1 MSALPGRSAPTTLG
15 LPYRKLWSA
24 AAVSTVGDGVHYA
37 ALALLAASLTRDPL
51 QVSAVVFASELPVL
65 LLILPSGA
73 LVDRWDRRT
82 VLWTVDVFR
91 CIVAAVLAAA
101 VLAGWASIPLLAAA
115 GFLLGVGETLFNTAA
130 QAIIPAI
137 VSRDPQRLERA
148 NGRLQGATIVGQQ
161 FIGPPTG
168 GFLFSVAASLPF
180 WINSISFA
188 ASSALLAAIP
198 GRFRHQMQASNSTT
212 TTLRTEIVEGLRWL
226 LGHRL
231 LRTIAIMVGVTNL
244 LAGAWL
250 AILVLFA
257 KDKLHVSDAGY
268 GLLLAAF
275 AAGGTLGSVLAARLS
290 RRFGTAR
297 VLIAEIVLEGITTVA
312 LGLTS
317 NAWLAGALLVA
328 LGFQVLVWNVVSASL
343 RQSSLPDQLIG
354 RVVSAYHFISM
365 GTGPLGA
372 VLGGVLGRMLGLRVP
387 FLLTGLILVPMAF
400 LALPVVNT
408 RTVEAARAEAGS
420 RSN

>member
-1 MSALPGRSAPTTLG
+1 
-15 LPYRKLWSA
+15 
-24 AAVSTVGDGVHYA
+24 VHYA

-51 QVSAVVFASELPVL
+51 KVSAVVFASELPVL
-65 LLILPSGA
+65 LFILPGGA

-82 VLWTVDVFR
+82 VLWTVDTFR
-91 CIVAAVLAAA
+91 CIVVAVLAAA

-115 GFLLGVGETLFNTAA
+115 GFLLGAGETLFNTAA
-130 QAIIPAI
+130 QAIVPAI
-137 VSRDPQRLERA
+137 ASRDPQRLERA
-148 NGRLQGATIVGQQ
+148 NGRLQGAAIVGQQ

-168 GFLFSVAASLPF
+168 GFLFSLAASLPF
-180 WINSISFA
+180 WLNAISFA
-188 ASSALLAAIP
+188 VSSALLAAIP
-198 GRFRHQMQASNSTT
+198 GRFRHQDQASKTT
-212 TTLRTEIVEGLRWL
+212 TTLRTEITEGLRWL
-226 LGHRL
+226 LAHRL

-257 KDKLHVSDAGY
+257 KDELHITDAGY

-275 AAGGTLGSVLAARLS
+275 AAGGTLGSLLAARLS
-290 RRFGTAR
+290 HRFGTAR
-297 VLIAEIVLEGITTVA
+297 ILLAEVLLEGITTVA

-317 NAWLAGALLVA
+317 NGWVAGALLVA

-343 RQSSLPDQLIG
+343 RQSLLPDELIG

-372 VLGGVLGRMLGLRVP
+372 LLGGVLGRMLGLRAP
-387 FLLTGLILVPMAF
+387 FLLTGLILVPMAL

-408 RTVEAARAEAGS
+408 RTVQAARVEASAGS
-420 RSN
+420 

>member
-1 MSALPGRSAPTTLG
+1 MPALPRRGAPTTLG
-15 LPYRKLWSA
+15 PNYRKLWTA

-51 QVSAVVFASELPVL
+51 KVSAVVFASELPVL
-65 LLILPSGA
+65 LFILPGGA

-82 VLWTVDVFR
+82 VLWTVDTFR
-91 CIVAAVLAAA
+91 CIVVAVLAAA

-115 GFLLGVGETLFNTAA
+115 GFLLGAGETLFNTAA
-130 QAIIPAI
+130 QAIVPAI
-137 VSRDPQRLERA
+137 ASRDPQRLERA
-148 NGRLQGATIVGQQ
+148 NGRLQGAAIVGQQ

-168 GFLFSVAASLPF
+168 GFLFSLAASLPF
-180 WINSISFA
+180 WLNAISFA
-188 ASSALLAAIP
+188 VSSALLAAIP
-198 GRFRHQMQASNSTT
+198 GRFRHQDQASKTT
-212 TTLRTEIVEGLRWL
+212 TTLRTEITEGLRWL
-226 LGHRL
+226 LAHRL

-257 KDKLHVSDAGY
+257 KDELHITDAGY

-275 AAGGTLGSVLAARLS
+275 AAGGTLGSLLAARLS
-290 RRFGTAR
+290 HRFGTAR
-297 VLIAEIVLEGITTVA
+297 ILLAEVLLEGITTVA

-317 NAWLAGALLVA
+317 IGWVAGALLVA

-343 RQSSLPDQLIG
+343 RQSLLPDELIG

-372 VLGGVLGRMLGLRVP
+372 LLGGVLGRMLGLRAP
-387 FLLTGLILVPMAF
+387 FLLTGLILVPMAL

-408 RTVEAARAEAGS
+408 RTVQAARVEADARS
-420 RSN
+420 R

>member
-1 MSALPGRSAPTTLG
+1 MSAMRGRGAPTTLG
-15 LPYRKLWSA
+15 PNYRKLWTA

-51 QVSAVVFASELPVL
+51 QVSAVVFASQLPVL

-73 LVDRWDRRT
+73 LVDRWDRRA
-82 VLWTVDVFR
+82 VLWTVDAFR
-91 CIVAAVLAAA
+91 CLVAAALAAA

-115 GFLLGVGETLFNTAA
+115 GFLLGAGETLFNTAA
-130 QAIIPAI
+130 QAIVPAI

-148 NGRLQGATIVGQQ
+148 NGRLQGAAIVGQQ

-180 WINSISFA
+180 WTNAISFA

-198 GRFRHQMQASNSTT
+198 GRFRHQKQANQTT
-212 TTLRTEIVEGLRWL
+212 TTLRAEIAEGLRWL
-226 LGHRL
+226 VAHRL
-231 LRTIAIMVGVTNL
+231 LRTIAVMVGVTNL

-257 KDKLHVSDAGY
+257 KDELHVTDAGY

-297 VLIAEIVLEGITTVA
+297 VLIAEIVLEGMTTVA
-312 LGLTS
+312 LGLTG

-343 RQSSLPDQLIG
+343 RQSLLPDQLIG

-372 VLGGVLGRMLGLRVP
+372 LLGGVLGRMLGLRAP
-387 FLLTGLILVPMAF
+387 FLLTGFVLVPMAF

-408 RTVEAARAEAGS
+408 RTVQAARVEASAGS
-420 RSN
+420 

>member
-1 MSALPGRSAPTTLG
+1 MSAMRGRGAPTTLG
-15 LPYRKLWSA
+15 PNYRKLWTA

-51 QVSAVVFASELPVL
+51 QVSAVVFASQLPVL

-73 LVDRWDRRT
+73 LVDRWDRRA
-82 VLWTVDVFR
+82 VLWTVDAFR
-91 CIVAAVLAAA
+91 CVVAAALAAA
-101 VLAGWASIPLLAAA
+101 VFAGWASIPLLAAA
-115 GFLLGVGETLFNTAA
+115 GFLLGAGETLFNTAA
-130 QAIIPAI
+130 QAIVPAI

-148 NGRLQGATIVGQQ
+148 NGRLQGAAIVGQQ

-180 WINSISFA
+180 WTNAISFA

-198 GRFRHQMQASNSTT
+198 GRFRHQKQANQTT
-212 TTLRTEIVEGLRWL
+212 TTLRAEIAEGLRWL
-226 LGHRL
+226 VAHRL
-231 LRTIAIMVGVTNL
+231 LRTIAVMVGVTNL

-257 KDKLHVSDAGY
+257 KDELHVTDAGY

-312 LGLTS
+312 LGLTG

-343 RQSSLPDQLIG
+343 RQSLLPDQLIG

-372 VLGGVLGRMLGLRVP
+372 LLGGVLGRMLGLRAP
-387 FLLTGLILVPMAF
+387 FLLTGLVLVPMAF

-408 RTVEAARAEAGS
+408 RTVQAARVEASAGS
-420 RSN
+420 

>member
-1 MSALPGRSAPTTLG
+1 MSAMRGRGAPTTLG
-15 LPYRKLWSA
+15 PNYRKLWTA

-51 QVSAVVFASELPVL
+51 QVSAVVFASQLPVL

-73 LVDRWDRRT
+73 LVDRWDRRA
-82 VLWTVDVFR
+82 VLWTVDAFR
-91 CIVAAVLAAA
+91 CIVAAALAAA

-115 GFLLGVGETLFNTAA
+115 GFLLGAGETLFNTAA
-130 QAIIPAI
+130 QAIVPAI

-148 NGRLQGATIVGQQ
+148 NGRLQGAAIVGQQ

-180 WINSISFA
+180 WTNAISFA

-198 GRFRHQMQASNSTT
+198 GRFRHQKQANQTT
-212 TTLRTEIVEGLRWL
+212 TTLRAEIAEGLRWL
-226 LGHRL
+226 VAHRL
-231 LRTIAIMVGVTNL
+231 LRTIAVMVGVTNL

-257 KDKLHVSDAGY
+257 KDELHVTDAGY

-312 LGLTS
+312 LGLTG

-343 RQSSLPDQLIG
+343 RQSLLPDQLIG

-372 VLGGVLGRMLGLRVP
+372 LLGGVLGRMLGLRAP
-387 FLLTGLILVPMAF
+387 FLLTGFVLVPMAF

-408 RTVEAARAEAGS
+408 RTVQAARVEASAGS
-420 RSN
+420 

>member
-1 MSALPGRSAPTTLG
+1 MPARRGRGAPTTLG
-15 LPYRKLWSA
+15 PNYRRLWTA

-37 ALALLAASLTRDPL
+37 ALGLLAASLTRDPL
-51 QVSAVVFASELPVL
+51 QVSAVVFASQLPVL

-115 GFLLGVGETLFNTAA
+115 GFLLGAGETLFNTAA
-130 QAIIPAI
+130 QAIVPAI

-148 NGRLQGATIVGQQ
+148 NGRLQGAAIVGQQ

-180 WINSISFA
+180 WINATSFA

-198 GRFRHQMQASNSTT
+198 GRFRHQKQADQTT
-212 TTLRTEIVEGLRWL
+212 TTLRAEIVEGLRWL
-226 LGHRL
+226 LAHRL

-257 KDKLHVSDAGY
+257 KDELHVTDAGY

-290 RRFGTAR
+290 RWFGTAR
-297 VLIAEIVLEGITTVA
+297 VLVAEVVLEGITTVA
-312 LGLTS
+312 LGLTG

-343 RQSSLPDQLIG
+343 RQALLPDQLIG

-372 VLGGVLGRMLGLRVP
+372 LLGGVLGRMLGLRAP

-408 RTVEAARAEAGS
+408 RTVQAARVEASAGS
-420 RSN
+420 